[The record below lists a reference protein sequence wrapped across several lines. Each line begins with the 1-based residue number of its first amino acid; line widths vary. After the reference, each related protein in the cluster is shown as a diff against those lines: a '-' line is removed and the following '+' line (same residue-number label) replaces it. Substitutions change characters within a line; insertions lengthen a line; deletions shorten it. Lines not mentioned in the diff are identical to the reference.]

1 MQYSYLNLVSIENKK
16 NAYISMY
23 EVSVIFLH
31 LILERQYSSHNIL
44 LL

>member
-1 MQYSYLNLVSIENKK
+1 MQYSYLNLVSIENK
-16 NAYISMY
+16 NAYIAMY